1 MKIIIAPDSFKGS
14 LRSPEVCAALC
25 RGLRS
30 ALPEAELVALPLAD
44 GGEGTTRVL
53 VAATGGTLHEVT
65 VHGPL
70 MDPVAALY
78 GITGDRTC
86 AVIEMAAASGIEL
99 LAPERLDPLRATTF
113 GVGELVRAILDTGV
127 STLLFGIGGSAS
139 VDGGAGMA
147 QALGARFFDA
157 QGELLPDGIGGGE
170 LERIAAVDFAALD
183 PRLRNINV
191 KVGCDVT
198 NPLLGPRGAAAVFG
212 PQKGAGPAAVA
223 RLERNLAHWRGLLQ
237 AAGVTDAADRPGD
250 GAAGGLGFAL
260 RVIYQGELASGAA
273 LVIEAVG
280 LRRELRDADLLITGE
295 GRTDNQTAG
304 GKLCSV
310 VAEAAAAAGVPAI
323 LASGAVSGDPDVLHR
338 YFAAAFSIARG
349 PGSLA
354 GAMRDTAANLE
365 LFGANLGALLR
376 LGGGSAGAEGV
387 RGMPVGE
394 LSSP

>member
-14 LRSPEVCAALC
+14 LRSPDVCAALC

-44 GGEGTTRVL
+44 GGEGTTQVL
-53 VAATGGTLHEVT
+53 TAATGGTLHEVT

-78 GITGDRTC
+78 GVTGDRTC

-99 LAPERLDPLRATTF
+99 LAPDRLDPLRATTF
-113 GVGELVRAILDTGV
+113 GVGELVRAMLDTNGV
-127 STLLFGIGGSAS
+127 STLLLGIGGSAT

-157 QGELLPDGIGGGE
+157 QGEPLPDGIGGGE
-170 LERIAAVDFAALD
+170 LERIAAVDFTSLD

-223 RLERNLAHWRGLLQ
+223 RLERNLGHWRGLLQ
-237 AAGVTDAADRPGD
+237 TAGVADAADRPGD

-260 RVIYQGELASGAA
+260 RTIYQGELVSGAA
-273 LVIEAVG
+273 LVIEAAG
-280 LRRELRDADLLITGE
+280 LHRELRDADLLITGE
-295 GRTDNQTAG
+295 GRTDDQTAG

-323 LASGAVSGDPDVLHR
+323 LASGAVCGDPDALR
-338 YFAAAFSIARG
+338 RRFAAAFSIARG

-376 LGGGSAGAEGV
+376 LGGRFGG
-387 RGMPVGE
+387 R
-394 LSSP
+394 